1 MHKVTLTFPNP
12 DSLWLFKD
20 KSKAIN
26 VAVAPRRNTISGLFS
41 SDEIDIAVNEFK
53 AVQLVNASTGNTAV
67 SVRNTETRTAKPS
80 FRFAFSQLLSVLN
93 L

>member
-1 MHKVTLTFPNP
+1 MRKVTLAFPNP

-26 VAVAPRRNTISGLFS
+26 VAVAPRKNTITGLFS
-41 SDEIDIAVNEFK
+41 SEEIDIALNEFQ
-53 AVQLVNASTGNTAV
+53 ATQLINAATAN
-67 SVRNTETRTAKPS
+67 SAASIKHTQTRTENSS
-80 FRFAFSQLLSVLN
+80 FRFRFSQLLSVLN